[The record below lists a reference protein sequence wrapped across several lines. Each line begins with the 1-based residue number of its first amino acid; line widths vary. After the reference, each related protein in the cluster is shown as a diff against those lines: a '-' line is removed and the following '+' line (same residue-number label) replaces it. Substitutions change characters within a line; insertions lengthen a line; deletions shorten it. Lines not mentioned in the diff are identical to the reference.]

1 MRQCTFRCVTA
12 AYLTIKVVIAFL
24 FALSLVA
31 EWRDL
36 LHMVQ
41 EEKTLDTITL
51 SIIGN
56 ELRLNIYLAIP
67 HDVRNK
73 MLHL

>member
-51 SIIGN
+51 SIIWN